1 MFIKRVSF
9 SYLEVKPVISCDEVS
24 RQEHFFK
31 VVEVFHELG
40 FEDGVG
46 VEEGDEAVLRV
57 PANVDDLAGLL
68 EQGGREH
75 AQRKVRF
82 DDSET
87 KLRNKLFRC
96 LPEVS
101 CLRLQAKVLSRELN

>member
-1 MFIKRVSF
+1 MFIKRS
-9 SYLEVKPVISCDEVS
+9 SRPYLEVKPVISCDEVS
-24 RQEHFFK
+24 IEEHFFE
-31 VVEVFHELG
+31 VVEVLHELG
-40 FEDGVG
+40 FEDGVE

-68 EQGGREH
+68 EQGGRQH

-101 CLRLQAKVLSRELN
+101 CLRL